1 MNKKE
6 LEKNLS
12 NSRGGRV
19 VKFIE
24 NFCVHGEGDYFGQPF
39 KLDLWQQA
47 LIYNLYE
54 LKPDGQRRYREALV
68 GVPKGNG
75 KSQLAAALGLYEL
88 LGAGTTS
95 PLVTVAAASFEQ
107 ADLVFGTMRT
117 MCEQSPYLK
126 SITEVFNNSIGVKNG
141 PGRVFRVAAKA
152 GTADGGRNSAFI
164 ADEIHERSTPNLQR
178 VHYVLSNNTAKRKD
192 SLILNITTA
201 GYDLDTL
208 CGKLYLRGKRKL
220 SGESKD
226 DEFYFYWLEPDENDN
241 FESYKT
247 WRKVNPALD
256 AGWWPIDNLK
266 RRRKSLPLPEFQ
278 RYHLNMWTRTQ
289 DESWLPDGVWA
300 DLIENYELDDE
311 RPTYVGVD
319 MAIKH
324 DSVAVVWCQ
333 MDPETNIIY
342 TDSKIWRNEGLM
354 FDYAEV
360 ETFIVKLGTLFNLI
374 EVAYDPQFF
383 ERSAQAL
390 YDQNIPMVEF
400 PQSHGRMVP
409 ACGVT
414 YEKITGG
421 LLRHKNQATFTDQVL
436 SAVAR
441 PTDRGFRLS
450 KGKSKRKIDG
460 AIAMCMAVDR
470 LTFPTRP
477 AEPSNIGIVEW

>member
-1 MNKKE
+1 LIE
-6 LEKNLS
+6 LPES
-12 NSRGGRV
+12 DGSRV

-24 NFCVHGEGDYFGQPF
+24 NFCVHGDGDFYGQPF
-39 KLDLWQQA
+39 KLDLWQKQ

-54 LKPDGQRRYREALV
+54 KNKDGERKYREALC

-75 KSQLAAALGLYEL
+75 KSQMAAAIGLYEL
-88 LGAGTTS
+88 LGAGTVS

-126 SITEVFNNSIGVKNG
+126 GLTEVFNNSIGVKNG

-164 ADEIHERSTPNLQR
+164 ADEIHEWSTPNLQR

-208 CGKLYLRGKRKL
+208 AGRLYLRGKRKQ
-220 SGESKD
+220 SGETED
-226 DEFYFYWLEPDENDN
+226 PEFYFYWLEPEEGADFEDE
-241 FESYKT
+241 EMWKS
-247 WRKVNPALD
+247 VNPAIGG
-256 AGWWPIDNLK
+256 GWWPVDNL
-266 RRRKSLPLPEFQ
+266 RRRRAALPLPEFQ

-289 DESWLPDGVWA
+289 EESWLPEGLWA
-300 DLIENYELDDE
+300 ELADSFELKPDL
-311 RPTYVGVD
+311 PTYIGID
-319 MAIKH
+319 MALKH
-324 DSVAVVWCQ
+324 DSVAVVWGQ
-333 MDPETNIIY
+333 QDPESELIY
-342 TDSKIWRNEGLM
+342 LDSKIWRNEGVM

-360 ETFIVKLGTLFNLI
+360 ETFISKLNREFNVV
-374 EVAYDPQFF
+374 ECAYDPAFF

-390 YDQNIPMVEF
+390 YDENVPMVEF
-400 PQSHGRMVP
+400 PQTHGRMVP
-409 ACGVT
+409 ACGQS
-414 YEKITGG
+414 YELITSKKV
-421 LLRHKNQATFTDQVL
+421 RHKNHNTFNDQVL
-436 SAVAR
+436 SAVNK

-460 AIAMCMAVDR
+460 AIAMVMCLDR

-477 AEPSNIGIVEW
+477 PEPSNIGIVEW

>member
-1 MNKKE
+1 MIE
-6 LEKNLS
+6 LPES
-12 NSRGGRV
+12 DGSRV

-24 NFCVHGEGDYFGQPF
+24 NFCVHGDGDFYGQPF
-39 KLDLWQQA
+39 KLDLWQKQ

-54 LKPDGQRRYREALV
+54 KNKDGERKYREALC

-75 KSQLAAALGLYEL
+75 KSQMAAAIGLYEL
-88 LGAGTTS
+88 LGAGTVS

-126 SITEVFNNSIGVKNG
+126 GLTEVFNNSIGVKNG

-164 ADEIHERSTPNLQR
+164 ADEIHEWSTPNLQR

-208 CGKLYLRGKRKL
+208 AGRLYLRGKRKQ
-220 SGESKD
+220 SGETED
-226 DEFYFYWLEPDENDN
+226 PEFYFYWLEPEEGADFEDE
-241 FESYKT
+241 EMWKS
-247 WRKVNPALD
+247 VNPAIGG
-256 AGWWPIDNLK
+256 GWWPVDNL
-266 RRRKSLPLPEFQ
+266 RRRRAALPLPEFQ

-289 DESWLPDGVWA
+289 EESWLPEGLWA
-300 DLIENYELDDE
+300 ELADSFDLQPDL
-311 RPTYVGVD
+311 PTYIGID
-319 MAIKH
+319 MALKH
-324 DSVAVVWCQ
+324 DSVAVVWGQ
-333 MDPETNIIY
+333 QDPESELIY
-342 TDSKIWRNEGLM
+342 LDSKIWRNEGVM

-360 ETFIVKLGTLFNLI
+360 ETFISKLNREFNVV
-374 EVAYDPQFF
+374 ECAYDPAFF

-390 YDQNIPMVEF
+390 YDENVPMVEF
-400 PQSHGRMVP
+400 PQTHGRMVP
-409 ACGVT
+409 ACGQS
-414 YEKITGG
+414 YELITSKKV
-421 LLRHKNQATFTDQVL
+421 RHKNHNTFNDQVL
-436 SAVAR
+436 SAVNK

-460 AIAMCMAVDR
+460 AIAMVMCLDR

-477 AEPSNIGIVEW
+477 PEPSNVGIVEW

>member
-1 MNKKE
+1 LIE
-6 LEKNLS
+6 LPES
-12 NSRGGRV
+12 DGSRV

-24 NFCVHGEGDYFGQPF
+24 NFCVHGDGDFYGQPF
-39 KLDLWQQA
+39 KLDLWQKQ

-54 LKPDGQRRYREALV
+54 KNKDGERKYREALC

-75 KSQLAAALGLYEL
+75 KSQMAAAIGLYEL
-88 LGAGTTS
+88 LGAGTVS

-126 SITEVFNNSIGVKNG
+126 GLTEVFNNSIGVKNG

-164 ADEIHERSTPNLQR
+164 ADEIHEWSTPNLQR

-208 CGKLYLRGKRKL
+208 AGRLYLRGKRKQ
-220 SGESKD
+220 SGETED
-226 DEFYFYWLEPDENDN
+226 PEFYFYWLEPDEGAD
-241 FESYKT
+241 FEDEEMWKS
-247 WRKVNPALD
+247 VNPAIGG
-256 AGWWPIDNLK
+256 GWWPVDNL
-266 RRRKSLPLPEFQ
+266 RRRRAALPLPEFQ

-289 DESWLPDGVWA
+289 EESWLPEGLWA
-300 DLIENYELDDE
+300 ELADSFELKPDL
-311 RPTYVGVD
+311 PTYIGID
-319 MAIKH
+319 MALKH
-324 DSVAVVWCQ
+324 DSVAVVWGQ
-333 MDPETNIIY
+333 QDPESELIY
-342 TDSKIWRNEGLM
+342 LDSKIWRNEGVM

-360 ETFIVKLGTLFNLI
+360 ETFISKLNREFNVV
-374 EVAYDPQFF
+374 ECAYDPAFF

-390 YDQNIPMVEF
+390 YDENVPMVEF
-400 PQSHGRMVP
+400 PQTHGRMVP
-409 ACGVT
+409 ACGQS
-414 YEKITGG
+414 YELITSKKV
-421 LLRHKNQATFTDQVL
+421 RHKNHNTFNDQVL
-436 SAVAR
+436 SAVNK

-460 AIAMCMAVDR
+460 AIAMVMCLDR

-477 AEPSNIGIVEW
+477 PEPSNIGIVEW

>member
-1 MNKKE
+1 MKQLDKK
-6 LEKNLS
+6 LAAS
-12 NSRGGRV
+12 NGGRV

-24 NFCVHGEGDYFGQPF
+24 NFCVHGEGDFYGAPF
-39 KLDLWQQA
+39 KLDLWQKQ

-54 LKPDGQRRYREALV
+54 LNEDRSRKYREALV

-75 KSQLAAALGLYEL
+75 KSQLAAAIGLYEL
-88 LGAGTTS
+88 LGAGTVS

-126 SITEVFNNSIGVKNG
+126 NVTEVFNNSIGVKKG

-164 ADEIHERSTPNLQR
+164 ADEIHEWSTPNLQR

-208 CGKLYLRGKRKL
+208 AGRLYLRGKRKL
-220 SGESKD
+220 SGEVED
-226 DEFYFYWLEPDENDN
+226 PDFYFHWLEPDENAD
-241 FESYKT
+241 FEDPAV
-247 WRKVNPALD
+247 WEAVNPAID
-256 AGWWPIDNLK
+256 GGWWPLDNLK
-266 RRRKSLPLPEFQ
+266 RRRAALPLPEFQ

-289 DESWLPDGVWA
+289 EESWLPEGLWSELA
-300 DLIENYELDDE
+300 DSFELVPD
-311 RPTYVGVD
+311 RPTYVGID
-319 MAIKH
+319 MALKH
-324 DSVAVVWCQ
+324 DSVAVVWGQ
-333 MDPETNIIY
+333 QDPESGLIY
-342 TDSKIWRNEGLM
+342 LDSQIWRNEGVM

-360 ETFIVKLGTLFNLI
+360 ETFIDKLNRQFNVI
-374 EVAYDPQFF
+374 ECAYDPAFF

-390 YDQNIPMVEF
+390 YDQNVPMVEF
-400 PQSHGRMVP
+400 PQTHGRMVP
-409 ACGVT
+409 ACGQS
-414 YEKITGG
+414 YELITSKKV
-421 LLRHKNQATFTDQVL
+421 RHKNQATFNDQVL
-436 SAVAR
+436 SAVNR

-460 AIAMCMAVDR
+460 AIAMVMCLDR

-477 AEPSNIGIVEW
+477 PEESNIGIVEW

>member
-1 MNKKE
+1 MIE
-6 LEKNLS
+6 LPES
-12 NSRGGRV
+12 DGSRV

-24 NFCVHGEGDYFGQPF
+24 NFCVHGDGDFYGQPF
-39 KLDLWQQA
+39 KLDLWQKQ

-54 LKPDGQRRYREALV
+54 KNKDGERKYREALC

-75 KSQLAAALGLYEL
+75 KSQMAAAIGLYEL
-88 LGAGTTS
+88 LGAGTVS

-126 SITEVFNNSIGVKNG
+126 GLTEVFNNSIGVKNG

-164 ADEIHERSTPNLQR
+164 ADEIHEWSTPNLQR

-208 CGKLYLRGKRKL
+208 AGRLYLRGKRKQ
-220 SGESKD
+220 SGETED
-226 DEFYFYWLEPDENDN
+226 PEFYFYWLEPEEGADFEDE
-241 FESYKT
+241 EMWKS
-247 WRKVNPALD
+247 VNPAIGG
-256 AGWWPIDNLK
+256 GWWPVDNL
-266 RRRKSLPLPEFQ
+266 RRRRAALPLPEFQ

-289 DESWLPDGVWA
+289 EESWLPEGLWA
-300 DLIENYELDDE
+300 ELADSFELKPDL
-311 RPTYVGVD
+311 PTYIGID
-319 MAIKH
+319 MALKH
-324 DSVAVVWCQ
+324 DSVAVVWGQ
-333 MDPETNIIY
+333 QDPESELIY
-342 TDSKIWRNEGLM
+342 LDSKIWRNEGVM

-360 ETFIVKLGTLFNLI
+360 ETFISKLNREFNVV
-374 EVAYDPQFF
+374 ECAYDPAFF

-390 YDQNIPMVEF
+390 YDENVPMVEF
-400 PQSHGRMVP
+400 PQTHGRMVP
-409 ACGVT
+409 ACGQS
-414 YEKITGG
+414 YELITSKKV
-421 LLRHKNQATFTDQVL
+421 RHKNHNTFNDQVL
-436 SAVAR
+436 SAVNK

-460 AIAMCMAVDR
+460 AIAMVMCLDR

-477 AEPSNIGIVEW
+477 PEPSNIGIVEW

>member
-1 MNKKE
+1 MIE
-6 LEKNLS
+6 LPES
-12 NSRGGRV
+12 DGSRV

-24 NFCVHGEGDYFGQPF
+24 NFCVHGDGDFYGQPF
-39 KLDLWQQA
+39 KLDLWQKQI
-47 LIYNLYE
+47 IYNLYE
-54 LKPDGQRRYREALV
+54 KNKDGERKYREALC

-75 KSQLAAALGLYEL
+75 KSQMAAAIGLYEL
-88 LGAGTTS
+88 LGAGTVS

-126 SITEVFNNSIGVKNG
+126 SLTEVFNNSIGVKNG

-164 ADEIHERSTPNLQR
+164 ADEIHEWSTPNLQR

-208 CGKLYLRGKRKL
+208 AGRLYLRGKRKQ
-220 SGESKD
+220 SGESED
-226 DEFYFYWLEPDENDN
+226 PEFYFYWLEPEEGAD
-241 FESYKT
+241 FEDVEMWKS
-247 WRKVNPALD
+247 VNPAID
-256 AGWWPIDNLK
+256 GGWWPVDNLK
-266 RRRKSLPLPEFQ
+266 RRRAALPLPEFQ

-289 DESWLPDGVWA
+289 EESWLPEGLWA
-300 DLIENYELDDE
+300 ELADSFDLQPDL
-311 RPTYVGVD
+311 PTYIGID
-319 MAIKH
+319 MALKH
-324 DSVAVVWCQ
+324 DSVAVVWGQ
-333 MDPETNIIY
+333 QDPESELIY
-342 TDSKIWRNEGLM
+342 LDSKIWRNEGVM

-360 ETFIVKLGTLFNLI
+360 ETFITKLNREFNVV
-374 EVAYDPQFF
+374 ECAYDPAFF

-390 YDQNIPMVEF
+390 YDENVPMVEF
-400 PQSHGRMVP
+400 PQTHGRMVP
-409 ACGVT
+409 ACGQS
-414 YEKITGG
+414 YELITSKKV
-421 LLRHKNQATFTDQVL
+421 RHKNHNTFNDQVL
-436 SAVAR
+436 SAVNK

-460 AIAMCMAVDR
+460 AIAMVMCLDR

-477 AEPSNIGIVEW
+477 PEPSNIGIVEW

>member
-1 MNKKE
+1 
-6 LEKNLS
+6 
-12 NSRGGRV
+12 
-19 VKFIE
+19 
-24 NFCVHGEGDYFGQPF
+24 
-39 KLDLWQQA
+39 
-47 LIYNLYE
+47 
-54 LKPDGQRRYREALV
+54 
-68 GVPKGNG
+68 
-75 KSQLAAALGLYEL
+75 
-88 LGAGTTS
+88 
-95 PLVTVAAASFEQ
+95 
-107 ADLVFGTMRT
+107 
-117 MCEQSPYLK
+117 
-126 SITEVFNNSIGVKNG
+126 
-141 PGRVFRVAAKA
+141 
-152 GTADGGRNSAFI
+152 
-164 ADEIHERSTPNLQR
+164 
-178 VHYVLSNNTAKRKD
+178 
-192 SLILNITTA
+192 
-201 GYDLDTL
+201 
-208 CGKLYLRGKRKL
+208 
-220 SGESKD
+220 
-226 DEFYFYWLEPDENDN
+226 
-241 FESYKT
+241 
-247 WRKVNPALD
+247 
-256 AGWWPIDNLK
+256 
-266 RRRKSLPLPEFQ
+266 
-278 RYHLNMWTRTQ
+278 MWTRTQ

>member
-1 MNKKE
+1 MIE
-6 LEKNLS
+6 LPES
-12 NSRGGRV
+12 DGSRV

-24 NFCVHGEGDYFGQPF
+24 NFCVHGDGDFYGQPF
-39 KLDLWQQA
+39 KLDLWQKQ

-54 LKPDGQRRYREALV
+54 KNKDGERKYREALC

-75 KSQLAAALGLYEL
+75 KSQMAAAIGLYEL
-88 LGAGTTS
+88 LGAGTVS

-126 SITEVFNNSIGVKNG
+126 GLTEVFNNSIGVKNG

-164 ADEIHERSTPNLQR
+164 ADEIHEWSTPNLQR

-208 CGKLYLRGKRKL
+208 AGRLYLRGKRKQ
-220 SGESKD
+220 SGETED
-226 DEFYFYWLEPDENDN
+226 PEFYFYWLEPDEGAD
-241 FESYKT
+241 FEDEEMWKS
-247 WRKVNPALD
+247 VNPAIGG
-256 AGWWPIDNLK
+256 GWWPVDNL
-266 RRRKSLPLPEFQ
+266 RRRRAALPLPEFQ

-289 DESWLPDGVWA
+289 EESWLPEGLWA
-300 DLIENYELDDE
+300 ELADSFELKPDL
-311 RPTYVGVD
+311 PTYIGID
-319 MAIKH
+319 MALKH
-324 DSVAVVWCQ
+324 DSVAVVWGQ
-333 MDPETNIIY
+333 QDPESELIY
-342 TDSKIWRNEGLM
+342 LDSKIWRNEGVM

-360 ETFIVKLGTLFNLI
+360 ETFISKLNREFNVV
-374 EVAYDPQFF
+374 ECAYDPAFF

-390 YDQNIPMVEF
+390 YDENVPMVEF
-400 PQSHGRMVP
+400 PQTHGRMVP
-409 ACGVT
+409 ACGQS
-414 YEKITGG
+414 YELITSKKV
-421 LLRHKNQATFTDQVL
+421 RHKNHNTFNDQVL
-436 SAVAR
+436 SAVNK

-460 AIAMCMAVDR
+460 AIAMVMCLDR

-477 AEPSNIGIVEW
+477 PEPSNIGIVEW

>member
-1 MNKKE
+1 MIE
-6 LEKNLS
+6 LPES
-12 NSRGGRV
+12 DGSRV

-24 NFCVHGEGDYFGQPF
+24 NFCVHGDGDFYGQPF
-39 KLDLWQQA
+39 KLDLWQKQ

-54 LKPDGQRRYREALV
+54 KNKDGERKYREALC

-75 KSQLAAALGLYEL
+75 KSQMAAAIGLYEL
-88 LGAGTTS
+88 LGAGTVS

-126 SITEVFNNSIGVKNG
+126 GLTEVFNNSIGVKNG

-164 ADEIHERSTPNLQR
+164 ADEIHEWSTPNLQR

-208 CGKLYLRGKRKL
+208 AGRLYLRGKRKQ
-220 SGESKD
+220 SGETED
-226 DEFYFYWLEPDENDN
+226 PEFYFYWLEPEEGADFEDE
-241 FESYKT
+241 EMWKS
-247 WRKVNPALD
+247 VNPAIGG
-256 AGWWPIDNLK
+256 GWWPVDNL
-266 RRRKSLPLPEFQ
+266 RRRRAALPLPEFQ

-289 DESWLPDGVWA
+289 EESWLPEGLWA
-300 DLIENYELDDE
+300 ELADSFELKPDL
-311 RPTYVGVD
+311 PTYIGID
-319 MAIKH
+319 MALKQ
-324 DSVAVVWCQ
+324 DSVAVVWGQ
-333 MDPETNIIY
+333 QDPESELIY
-342 TDSKIWRNEGLM
+342 LDSKIWRNEGVM

-360 ETFIVKLGTLFNLI
+360 ETFISKLNREFNVV
-374 EVAYDPQFF
+374 ECAYDPAFF

-390 YDQNIPMVEF
+390 YDENVPMVEF
-400 PQSHGRMVP
+400 PQTHGRMVP
-409 ACGVT
+409 ACGQS
-414 YEKITGG
+414 YELITSKKV
-421 LLRHKNQATFTDQVL
+421 RHKNHNTFNDQVL
-436 SAVAR
+436 SAVNK

-460 AIAMCMAVDR
+460 AIAMVMCLDR

-477 AEPSNIGIVEW
+477 PEPSNIGIVEW